1 MKSKRSI
8 LFLLLSSFVATAAQA
23 QIDLISIGQVSG
35 TYQDMATQTAE
46 PLESGVAGNM
56 LGGVG
61 SGLAYAGGN
70 TFIAMPDRGPNATP
84 WNSAVDD
91 TTSYIPRFQTFSLLL
106 APNPDYQTTLIGS
119 LPYILS
125 PFLINTTL
133 LSNKTALVYG
143 VNGAP
148 KLNTKSQFY
157 FSGRSDNFD
166 PLKSSTNPKAIPKL
180 HSPFS
185 SSVIPITHGSYCVKN
200 VISGSI

>member
-1 MKSKRSI
+1 MKSNRFIPI
-8 LFLLLSSFVATAAQA
+8 LFLSSFVVTTAQA

-70 TFIAMPDRGPNATP
+70 TFLAIPDRGPNATP
-84 WNSAVDD
+84 YNTPIDD
-91 TTSYIPRFQTFSLLL
+91 TTSYIPRFQTFNLSL
-106 APNPDYQTTLIGS
+106 APNPEYKSSVVGS

-125 PFLINTTL
+125 PFLTNTTL

-166 PLKSSTNPKAIPKL
+166 PLKTSTNPKDGRLDPEGIRVANNGK
-180 HSPFS
+180 
-185 SSVIPITHGSYCVKN
+185 SVFITDEYGP
-200 VISGSI
+200 